1 MEEAALNYTSLITS
15 LNGFIND
22 FMNTY
27 KSLLIRDG
35 KKASGNLI
43 NSIRNVDIAFNN
55 GEITGE
61 FSLASYWKYVEY
73 GRRPGKFPPL
83 QNILDWVK
91 IKPVIPRPV
100 NGLKAPSEKQLAFLI
115 SRKIAK
121 DGIKAGNQLQEALE
135 ITWSKW
141 ENTLSQSISEDI
153 QRMVDMM

>member
-1 MEEAALNYTSLITS
+1 MEEAALNYTSLISS

-27 KSLLIRDG
+27 KSLLVRDG

-43 NSIRNVDIAFNN
+43 NSIRNVDITFEN
-55 GEITGE
+55 GEIVGE
-61 FSLASYWKYVEY
+61 ISLASYWKYVEY

-83 QNILDWVK
+83 QNILDWIK

-100 NGLKAPSEKQLAFLI
+100 NGLKQPSEKQLAFLI

>member
-22 FMNTY
+22 LMDTY

-43 NSIRNVDIAFNN
+43 NSIRNVDIAFEN
-55 GEITGE
+55 GEIVGE
-61 FSLASYWKYVEY
+61 ISLASYWKYVEY

-83 QNILDWVK
+83 QNILDWIK
-91 IKPVIPRPV
+91 IKPIIPRPV
-100 NGLKAPSEKQLAFLI
+100 NGLKLPSEKQLAFLI

-141 ENTLSQSISEDI
+141 ENTLSQSITEDL

>member
-1 MEEAALNYTSLITS
+1 MEEAALNYTSLISS

-27 KSLLIRDG
+27 KSLLVRDG

-43 NSIRNVDIAFNN
+43 NSIRNVDIAFEN

-61 FSLASYWKYVEY
+61 ISLASYWKYVEY

-115 SRKIAK
+115 GRKIAK

-153 QRMVDMM
+153 QSMVDMM

>member
-27 KSLLIRDG
+27 KSLLMRDG

-43 NSIRNVDIAFNN
+43 NSIRNVDIAFQNR
-55 GEITGE
+55 EITGE
-61 FSLASYWKYVEY
+61 ISLASYWKYVEY

-83 QNILDWVK
+83 QNILDWIK

-115 SRKIAK
+115 SRKIAR

>member
-1 MEEAALNYTSLITS
+1 MEEAALNYTSLISS
-15 LNGFIND
+15 LSGFIND

-27 KSLLIRDG
+27 KSLLVRDG

-55 GEITGE
+55 GEIVGE
-61 FSLASYWKYVEY
+61 ISLASYWKYVEY

-141 ENTLSQSISEDI
+141 ENTLSQSITEDI

>member
-1 MEEAALNYTSLITS
+1 MEEAALNYTSLISS

-27 KSLLIRDG
+27 KSLLMRDG

-43 NSIRNVDIAFNN
+43 NSIRNVDIAFQN

-61 FSLASYWKYVEY
+61 ISLASYWKYVEY

-83 QNILDWVK
+83 QNILDWIK

-121 DGIKAGNQLQEALE
+121 DGIKAGNQLQEALD
-135 ITWSKW
+135 ITWNKW